1 MLIKLSKDLIIRI
14 KVSNI
19 DTVWIF
25 LKTLQGHTEDI
36 NWIDLL
42 KKKILTTVQPLKT
55 SLRWC
60 FLNVFQNS

>member
-19 DTVWIF
+19 DTVWIC

-42 KKKILTTVQPLKT
+42 KKKYLKQY
-55 SLRWC
+55 SHSVG
-60 FLNVFQNS
+60 VF